1 MYRCFQYKSFDIN
14 FRQIFITYF
23 IDFFKSYPM
32 KLQTVRWS
40 LQHSLKRII
49 RVECREIIGMK
60 DFFQHGKWGI
70 LKDKRCL
77 EVKIQQVYIEEIWD
91 HLLP

>member
-1 MYRCFQYKSFDIN
+1 MN
-14 FRQIFITYF
+14 
-23 IDFFKSYPM
+23 
-32 KLQTVRWS
+32 LQTVRWS

-70 LKDKRCL
+70 PRDKRCL
-77 EVKIQQVYIEEIWD
+77 EVKSTACLHRTDLGSFVTIGENLKLKHANQSLAID
-91 HLLP
+91 